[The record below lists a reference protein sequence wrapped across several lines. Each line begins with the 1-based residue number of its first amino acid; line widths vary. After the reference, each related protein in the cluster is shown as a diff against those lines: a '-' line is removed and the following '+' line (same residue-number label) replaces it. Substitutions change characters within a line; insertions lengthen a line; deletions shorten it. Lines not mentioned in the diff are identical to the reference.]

1 VSSRLFGRHARRGA
15 VVVAAAQLTYN
26 GALLC
31 YDERDGGRA
40 LALQDLISIYDL
52 TPKEVRQIF
61 KTAADLKA
69 RPLDYRDAMAGK
81 SVALIFEKPSL
92 RTRVTFDLGATQMGA
107 SCVYLDHQGVRIGE
121 RESVKDMA
129 LNLARWVNLIVART
143 YSHEVVQELAAYS
156 SAPVINGL
164 SEYSHPCQGL
174 TDYFTLTEKVGED
187 LKGFHLAYVGD
198 GNNTC
203 HSLIFGAAKVGAH
216 ITVGVPKG
224 YEPDA
229 DVLKRARKDA
239 RATGAKIE
247 VVHDPFE
254 AVDGAEAVYT
264 DVWASMGYEAETEKR
279 REIFSSF
286 RVTKKLMGA
295 ARKGA
300 FFMHCLPA
308 HRGDEV
314 DADVIDNTSGKG
326 GKGGTS
332 IVYDQA
338 ENRLHTQKAIML
350 LLARANG

>member
-1 VSSRLFGRHARRGA
+1 
-15 VVVAAAQLTYN
+15 
-26 GALLC
+26 
-31 YDERDGGRA
+31 
-40 LALQDLISIYDL
+40 
-52 TPKEVRQIF
+52 
-61 KTAADLKA
+61 
-69 RPLDYRDAMAGK
+69 
-81 SVALIFEKPSL
+81 
-92 RTRVTFDLGATQMGA
+92 
-107 SCVYLDHQGVRIGE
+107 
-121 RESVKDMA
+121 MA

-203 HSLIFGAAKVGAH
+203 HSLVFGAAKLGAH

-254 AVDGAEAVYT
+254 AVDGADAVYT

-326 GKGGTS
+326 GKGGAS